1 MNSKS
6 GDMSEERT
14 KKSPEKEEEATVTE
28 EASAEEKKETGKA
41 SAGTDGADA
50 PEMAESIEEENGA
63 EGQAEPAEEATE
75 EESGAEESAEPA
87 EEAAG
92 EEQEAEEP
100 AEEATGEEQ
109 GAEESVDEPDA
120 GDADGIEERAL
131 EEADEA
137 GEEGPDEAEQIE
149 EPVSEGQ
156 EEPAMEKP
164 KGGETSAERAAA
176 EAEQEKAGRMRWY
189 VVHTYSGRENKVKDT
204 IERMIRNSEMQDQFG
219 KVLVATE
226 EVAEM
231 KKGKKKVS
239 QRKLFPSYI
248 LIEMEMSDEAWGMI
262 ENVPGVTHFVGEG
275 KKPFPIPKKEVD
287 RILGRMVKK
296 EGVVPEVPYT
306 LGEHVKVVDGPFTDF
321 SGIVDEINP
330 ERGKLK
336 VLVSIFGRETPVE
349 LDFLQVKSL

>member
-1 MNSKS
+1 
-6 GDMSEERT
+6 MSEEQN
-14 KKSPEKEEEATVTE
+14 KKNPETEEEAIVTE
-28 EASAEEKKETGKA
+28 ETAAGDGGAEALEDVESEQTDSTEESAVIETSGDDEALEPAAPEVAEETVSEESEEIEA
-41 SAGTDGADA
+41 EMEEA
-50 PEMAESIEEENGA
+50 PDEEEDEA
-63 EGQAEPAEEATE
+63 VVEEGSSTGAEPAEEADPEKSE
-75 EESGAEESAEPA
+75 EP
-87 EEAAG
+87 AG
-92 EEQEAEEP
+92 EE
-100 AEEATGEEQ
+100 
-109 GAEESVDEPDA
+109 
-120 GDADGIEERAL
+120 
-131 EEADEA
+131 
-137 GEEGPDEAEQIE
+137 
-149 EPVSEGQ
+149 PVTEVLDEGQ
-156 EEPAMEKP
+156 AAAKAAA
-164 KGGETSAERAAA
+164 KAAA
-176 EAEQEKAGRMRWY
+176 EAEAAAAAEKAARMRWY

-204 IERMIRNSEMQDQFG
+204 IERMIRNSEMKDLFG

-248 LIEMEMSDEAWGMI
+248 LIEMEMTDEAWGMI

-306 LGEHVKVVDGPFTDF
+306 IGEHVKVVDGPFTDF

-349 LDFLQVKSL
+349 LDFLQVKSI

>member
-1 MNSKS
+1 MNEEHTKNDRETGEEAAAAEEMKS
-6 GDMSEERT
+6 GERAVESAPEESAVEEPSEEAAAE
-14 KKSPEKEEEATVTE
+14 PETEETAEKISEEQPEESAGEPEAGEPVEEPSEEPSEEA
-28 EASAEEKKETGKA
+28 EAVEPEAEEPVE
-41 SAGTDGADA
+41 
-50 PEMAESIEEENGA
+50 
-63 EGQAEPAEEATE
+63 EPAEDP
-75 EESGAEESAEPA
+75 AEEPSEEAEAEEPVEEPSEEPSEEAEAVEPEA
-87 EEAAG
+87 EEAA
-92 EEQEAEEP
+92 EEQAEEP
-100 AEEATGEEQ
+100 SEEA
-109 GAEESVDEPDA
+109 A
-120 GDADGIEERAL
+120 
-131 EEADEA
+131 A
-137 GEEGPDEAEQIE
+137 GEPAGQQASE
-149 EPVSEGQ
+149 E
-156 EEPAMEKP
+156 EK
-164 KGGETSAERAAA
+164 SS
-176 EAEQEKAGRMRWY
+176 RMRWY

-231 KKGKKKVS
+231 KKGKKKIS

-306 LGEHVKVVDGPFTDF
+306 IGEHVKVVDGPFTDF

>member
-1 MNSKS
+1 
-6 GDMSEERT
+6 MSEDKT
-14 KKSPEKEEEATVTE
+14 KKGPEAEEETATTE
-28 EASAEEKKETGKA
+28 EAAVREESPEVPEETHAEEPVDSGATADPKPSEEEEGAADEQAGEESAGKA
-41 SAGTDGADA
+41 
-50 PEMAESIEEENGA
+50 
-63 EGQAEPAEEATE
+63 EGEEATE
-75 EESGAEESAEPA
+75 EPAAEETEAAPEEEKPAEETEAGQEDSESAAEEKAEGESQPADAEPA
-87 EEAAG
+87 GEQAA
-92 EEQEAEEP
+92 EP
-100 AEEATGEEQ
+100 ATEE
-109 GAEESVDEPDA
+109 DE
-120 GDADGIEERAL
+120 
-131 EEADEA
+131 
-137 GEEGPDEAEQIE
+137 
-149 EPVSEGQ
+149 
-156 EEPAMEKP
+156 K
-164 KGGETSAERAAA
+164 SA
-176 EAEQEKAGRMRWY
+176 RMRWY

-204 IERMIRNSEMQDQFG
+204 IERMIRNSDMQDRFG

-231 KKGKKKVS
+231 KKGKKKIS

-306 LGEHVKVVDGPFTDF
+306 IGEHVKVIDGPFTDF

>member
-1 MNSKS
+1 
-6 GDMSEERT
+6 MSEEHT
-14 KKSPEKEEEATVTE
+14 KKGQETE
-28 EASAEEKKETGKA
+28 EKA
-41 SAGTDGADA
+41 V
-50 PEMAESIEEENGA
+50 E
-63 EGQAEPAEEATE
+63 AEEAKTE
-75 EESGAEESAEPA
+75 ESVEESAPEETAVEEAAEESAPEESAGEQAPEESA
-87 EEAAG
+87 EEAVPEEPAADDGEAEVDGESPKEAESAEESAG
-92 EEQEAEEP
+92 EESESAGH
-100 AEEATGEEQ
+100 A
-109 GAEESVDEPDA
+109 AEESVTEKA
-120 GDADGIEERAL
+120 GAVAI
-131 EEADEA
+131 A
-137 GEEGPDEAEQIE
+137 GEL
-149 EPVSEGQ
+149 
-156 EEPAMEKP
+156 
-164 KGGETSAERAAA
+164 TAA
-176 EAEQEKAGRMRWY
+176 EAEEEKSRRMRWY

-306 LGEHVKVVDGPFTDF
+306 IGEHVKVVDGPFTDF

>member
-1 MNSKS
+1 
-6 GDMSEERT
+6 MSEEHT
-14 KKSPEKEEEATVTE
+14 KKDQETEEEAAVAEEASPVTDGAGGEEDRAEAAEKTSDQTGGDEAADGTDADEAEKVGSGEQEKADTSAETDDSPADEAAEETE
-28 EASAEEKKETGKA
+28 EAGEAEEEV
-41 SAGTDGADA
+41 
-50 PEMAESIEEENGA
+50 E
-63 EGQAEPAEEATE
+63 
-75 EESGAEESAEPA
+75 A

-92 EEQEAEEP
+92 TDKAAEAEEAENAGAPAAAKSPAEGQEAEE
-100 AEEATGEEQ
+100 
-109 GAEESVDEPDA
+109 
-120 GDADGIEERAL
+120 
-131 EEADEA
+131 
-137 GEEGPDEAEQIE
+137 
-149 EPVSEGQ
+149 
-156 EEPAMEKP
+156 EK
-164 KGGETSAERAAA
+164 SA
-176 EAEQEKAGRMRWY
+176 RMRWY

-204 IERMIRNSEMQDQFG
+204 IERMIKNSGMQDQFG

-248 LIEMEMSDEAWGMI
+248 LIEMEMTDEAWGMI

-287 RILGRMVKK
+287 RILGRMVMVK

-306 LGEHVKVVDGPFTDF
+306 VGEHVKVVDGPFTDF

-349 LDFLQVKSL
+349 LDFLQVEQA

>member
-1 MNSKS
+1 
-6 GDMSEERT
+6 MSEEYT
-14 KKSPEKEEEATVTE
+14 NKPDMEEEAAATEDASASAVDGGVRGEAETDGGEE
-28 EASAEEKKETGKA
+28 EAADVSLELDETASDGDEPASDDEESASK
-41 SAGTDGADA
+41 TDEPAAEDEGA
-50 PEMAESIEEENGA
+50 
-63 EGQAEPAEEATE
+63 AEPEPGAAKEPAGKKPSAAGPETE
-75 EESGAEESAEPA
+75 EEKSA
-87 EEAAG
+87 
-92 EEQEAEEP
+92 
-100 AEEATGEEQ
+100 
-109 GAEESVDEPDA
+109 
-120 GDADGIEERAL
+120 
-131 EEADEA
+131 
-137 GEEGPDEAEQIE
+137 
-149 EPVSEGQ
+149 
-156 EEPAMEKP
+156 
-164 KGGETSAERAAA
+164 
-176 EAEQEKAGRMRWY
+176 RMRWY

-204 IERMIRNSEMQDQFG
+204 IERMIRNSGMQDQFG

-287 RILGRMVKK
+287 RILGRMVTK
-296 EGVVPEVPYT
+296 EGVVPEVPFT
-306 LGEHVKVVDGPFTDF
+306 VGEHVKVVDGPFTDF